1 MAIESGDPTTRRHES
16 SPSSEALTAHEILK
30 TPGITIGVFAT
41 GKGLQVPI
49 YFRTENSETDNQSL
63 VLPSHLSPN
72 SSNINTLDEVTE
84 IRGSRKPVDLEKSF
98 QKHGFFWRS
107 SRVGKDIYV
116 ALYVPTRDYTGSR
129 QGYKGMLIAW
139 SEDHGVLNEKMTQT
153 LFKNKEV
160 LRTVLSLWETVYSN
174 RDVTASRVNQ
184 REAGADFFRPPSP
197 GELDEIIKNGGR
209 A

>member
-1 MAIESGDPTTRRHES
+1 MEGESGGPKNHHES
-16 SPSSEALTAHEILK
+16 RPSSEALTVHEILK

-41 GKGLQVPI
+41 GRGLQVPI
-49 YFRTENSETDNQSL
+49 YFRTEKSGTDDQNL
-63 VLPSHLSPN
+63 VLPSHLSPH
-72 SSNINTLDEVTE
+72 SSNINALDEVTE

-107 SRVGKDIYV
+107 VRVGKDIYV
-116 ALYVPTRDYTGSR
+116 ALYVPTRDYTGNR
-129 QGYKGMLIAW
+129 QGYKGMLVAW
-139 SEDHGVLNEKMTQT
+139 GEDDAVLNEKMAQT

-174 RDVTASRVNQ
+174 RNVTASRVNQ
-184 REAGADFFRPPSP
+184 REAETDFFRPPSP
-197 GELDEIIKNGGR
+197 SELDEIIKNGGR